1 MRRERLMR
9 KLRTMKLVKR
19 RISSI
24 SIGGRGFKNGFGE
37 KAKD

>member
-1 MRRERLMR
+1 
-9 KLRTMKLVKR
+9 LVKR